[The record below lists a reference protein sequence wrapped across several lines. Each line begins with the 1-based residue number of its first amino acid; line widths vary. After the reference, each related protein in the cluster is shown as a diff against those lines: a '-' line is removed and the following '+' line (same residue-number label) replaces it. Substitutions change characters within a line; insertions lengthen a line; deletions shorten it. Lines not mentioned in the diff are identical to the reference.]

1 VRRRAGERSVVQ
13 RQHLPSIC
21 RRKTERHGGQ
31 QGREAQH
38 CVQSD
43 VLAGVVRISFVEG
56 PIIVMMVSCLRPVH
70 ERVLEILSIDSR
82 ACYGKTLP
90 EHPEEHCYED
100 E

>member
-1 VRRRAGERSVVQ
+1 M
-13 RQHLPSIC
+13 
-21 RRKTERHGGQ
+21 
-31 QGREAQH
+31 
-38 CVQSD
+38 
-43 VLAGVVRISFVEG
+43 LAGVVRISFVEG